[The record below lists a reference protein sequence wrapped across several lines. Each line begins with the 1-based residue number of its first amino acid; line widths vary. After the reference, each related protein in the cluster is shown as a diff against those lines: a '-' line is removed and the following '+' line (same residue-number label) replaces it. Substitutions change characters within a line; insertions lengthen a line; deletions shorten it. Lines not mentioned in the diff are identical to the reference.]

1 MALLLLYWFMILIGY
16 FIGSRCRSI
25 KEKLS
30 WAGRLLFIAI
40 AALIFCMGVRMGA
53 SKEVIENLGTI
64 GLEALFMTVCV
75 MAGSILAVMGVRK
88 LLKMDRFGRPIGAKS
103 LTGSSVSVETAVSS
117 TTKPEDT
124 SEAKKGGGGS
134 MSVLILVIILAGML
148 SGHFLVP
155 RLFNDIA
162 QFEALSGNFMVIGLC
177 LLLFLVG
184 IDLGLSGAVISS
196 VKTAGMRAF
205 AFPVA
210 VVIGS
215 LVAAFLCSFILPVSV
230 KEALAIG
237 AGFGWYTLAP
247 IVISEEGYV
256 LAGAISF
263 LHNVMREFG
272 GIILLPLVA
281 EKIGY
286 IEAAGIPGV
295 ASMDVCMPLVER
307 VCGEHIVIYSF
318 LIGLLQS
325 SLVPFLVPLIIGM

>member
-16 FIGSRCRSI
+16 FTGSRCRSI
-25 KEKLS
+25 KEKMS
-30 WAGRLLFIAI
+30 WSGKLLFISI

-53 SKEVIENLGTI
+53 SKEVINNLGTI

-88 LLKMDRFGRPIGAKS
+88 LLKMDKFGQQIGSHNLSGNSADNSKEIK
-103 LTGSSVSVETAVSS
+103 TNDPT
-117 TTKPEDT
+117 
-124 SEAKKGGGGS
+124 EAKKGSGGY

-148 SGHFLVP
+148 SGHYLIP
-155 RLFNDIA
+155 ELFDDIT

-177 LLLFLVG
+177 FLLFLVG
-184 IDLGLSGAVISS
+184 IELGLSGAVVSS
-196 VKTAGMRAF
+196 LKTAGIRAF
-205 AFPVA
+205 AFPAA

-215 LVAAFLCSFILPVSV
+215 LAAAFLCSFVLPISV

-247 IVISEEGYV
+247 IVISEQGYV

-272 GIILLPLVA
+272 GIILFPLVA

-286 IEAAGIPGV
+286 IEAAGMPGV
-295 ASMDVCMPLVER
+295 ASMDVCIPLVER
-307 VCGEHIVIYSF
+307 LCGERIVIYSF
-318 LIGLLQS
+318 LIGMLQS
-325 SLVPFLVPLIIGM
+325 ALVPVLVPIIIGM